1 MPCLRLLCWPRGT
14 VRGSSSVTPPPAFGR
29 PVASIVPQR
38 EEPEPALPLCRIP
51 KPLVKIFA
59 WVDLAGDHS
68 ARLTVSILIVYAKR
82 DRGQYTKRIAE
93 YYLHPRFFPGK
104 GKIVFDR

>member
-1 MPCLRLLCWPRGT
+1 
-14 VRGSSSVTPPPAFGR
+14 
-29 PVASIVPQR
+29 VPD
-38 EEPEPALPLCRIP
+38 PN
-51 KPLVKIFA
+51 PLVKIFA

-68 ARLTVSILIVYAKR
+68 ARPTVSILIVYAKR

-93 YYLHPRFFPGK
+93 YYLRHRFFPEK